1 MQAIYSFKAMKI
13 EDRIDEIRLR
23 FNDENLETEEMM
35 ELLAEQMAYENAKM
49 KIAEK
54 LGRIILR

>member
-1 MQAIYSFKAMKI
+1 MHAIYGFKAMKI

>member
-1 MQAIYSFKAMKI
+1 MKI